1 MEYMFSNGFLGTRAP
16 LFMDV
21 VTIIVAILPLLIYSA
36 MMLARKGLYKLHAFA
51 QNVIYV
57 VSVIV
62 VLYFE
67 YGVRVGG
74 GFNTFASDAEVSYT
88 YALFVLIFHIAI
100 AVATFGYWTLTVLRA
115 NRWMR
120 NGEIPGIMGNTHK
133 LMAIKSFV
141 GIIFTSMTGI
151 WVYITLFI

>member
-21 VTIIVAILPLLIYSA
+21 VTLIVALLPLLIYTA
-36 MMLARKGLYKLHAFA
+36 IIFAKKRMFKLHAFA

-74 GFNTFASDAEVSYT
+74 GFDTFVNDAEVSYT
-88 YALFVLIFHIAI
+88 YALFVLVFHIAI
-100 AVATFGYWTLTVLRA
+100 AVATFAYWTLTLLKA
-115 NRWMR
+115 NSWMKQ
-120 NGEIPGIMGNTHK
+120 GLIPGKISSTHK

-141 GIIFTSMTGI
+141 GIVLTSATGI
-151 WVYITLFI
+151 WVYISLFM

>member
-1 MEYMFSNGFLGTRAP
+1 MDYMFSSGFLGTRAP

-21 VTIIVAILPLLIYSA
+21 VTLIVALLPLLIYA
-36 MMLARKGLYKLHAFA
+36 GIMFAKKGLYKLHAFA
-51 QNVIYV
+51 QNLIYI

-74 GFNTFASDAEVSYT
+74 GFDTFVSDAKVSYT
-88 YALFVLIFHIAI
+88 YALFVLVFHIAI
-100 AVATFGYWTLTVLRA
+100 ALATFVYWTFTLIKA
-115 NRWMR
+115 NKWFK
-120 NGEIPGIMGNTHK
+120 NDEIPGKMSNNHK

-141 GIIFTSMTGI
+141 GIIFTSATGI
-151 WVYITLFI
+151 WVYISLFI

>member
-1 MEYMFSNGFLGTRAP
+1 MDYMFSSGFLGTRAP

-21 VTIIVAILPLLIYSA
+21 VTLIVAFLPLLIYTGIMFA
-36 MMLARKGLYKLHAFA
+36 KKGAYKLHAFA
-51 QNVIYV
+51 QNLIYV

-74 GFNTFASDAEVSYT
+74 GFDTFVSDAEVSYT
-88 YALFVLIFHIAI
+88 YALFVLVFHIAI
-100 AVATFGYWTLTVLRA
+100 ALSTFVYWTLTLFKA
-115 NRWMR
+115 NIWFKHDA
-120 NGEIPGIMGNTHK
+120 IPGKMSDNHK

-141 GIIFTSMTGI
+141 GIIFTSATGI
-151 WVYITLFI
+151 WVYISLFM